1 MLGNKKKI
9 LELSMEQCGVVM
21 HSLKDKRNELL
32 KENIPTDEV
41 DAVLLKVIQ
50 VIEEPYRKGSRY
62 HETR

>member
-32 KENIPTDEV
+32 KDNIPTDEV

-50 VIEEPYRKGSRY
+50 VIEEPCKKGNRY